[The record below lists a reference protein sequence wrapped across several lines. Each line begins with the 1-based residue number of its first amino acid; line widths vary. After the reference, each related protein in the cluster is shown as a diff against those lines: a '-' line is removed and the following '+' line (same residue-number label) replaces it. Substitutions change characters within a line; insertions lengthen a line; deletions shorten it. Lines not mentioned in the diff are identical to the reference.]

1 MRHLGIFPTFI
12 TNDPRTLPDEVYT
25 LLDNLVAFMFK
36 NEDELRQLSKSGLI
50 DLRSINAL
58 KHLESRQCVVVGNV
72 TSNYPV
78 FVEVSPQTGVVMG
91 GETRKL
97 IG

>member
-1 MRHLGIFPTFI
+1 
-12 TNDPRTLPDEVYT
+12 
-25 LLDNLVAFMFK
+25 MFK
-36 NEDELRQLSKSGLI
+36 NEDELKQLAKSGFI
-50 DLRSINAL
+50 DVKSIYAL
-58 KHLESRQCVVVGNV
+58 KNLENRQCVVVGNV

-91 GETRKL
+91 GETRRL